1 MPIHSST
8 VVPALPSGGAAH
20 DAPGDASQLHRDRWA
35 RGLRAVGFVALL
47 AGALDP
53 LEGSIVILAGSALVA
68 LGTFLGPGE
77 RRWVVYRTVVFV
89 LIAFGVAALFGL
101 SRAGLGPGGPS
112 IWWGLL
118 ALPYLIGWTMGVWGP
133 DSPRWV
139 LWAGLA
145 LGAGCCFVLAFA
157 AFEVSRL
164 RHTPLATGF
173 LLLALG
179 AVTLAGCLYRLHR
192 RARQR

>member
-1 MPIHSST
+1 MQIHSST
-8 VVPALPSGGAAH
+8 DLPVPPSGGAAFH
-20 DAPGDASQLHRDRWA
+20 LHRDRWA

-47 AGALDP
+47 AGVLDP

-68 LGTFLGPGE
+68 LGTFLGAGE

-101 SRAGLGPGGPS
+101 SRVGGLGPGHLS
-112 IWWGLL
+112 MWWGLL
-118 ALPYLIGWTMGVWGP
+118 ALPYLIGWTLGVWGP

-145 LGAGCCFVLAFA
+145 VGAVCFALAVV
-157 AFEVSRL
+157 AFEVSRR
-164 RHTPLATGF
+164 RHTPLATGII
-173 LLLALG
+173 LVALG
-179 AVTLAGCLYRLHR
+179 AVTLAGCLYRM
-192 RARQR
+192 RQRAGQP